1 MKPHLART
9 ANWIACAA
17 LILGGLGIGQFALQ
31 PAKADP
37 GGNRSFTIDVAED
50 CNTAHINPVD
60 PNENTLTDVSPG
72 DTIIVGGTIY
82 PGGTLK
88 PGIQNNLPTDPGSI
102 GQWLS
107 RGVFLVN
114 TKQLFVDGASPIAH
128 ATMLYLFRNSSS
140 SLVSEGLVPN
150 VGSSEMRAVIGGTG
164 PFSGAAGEV
173 RHENIGTNGT
183 YCFNYRFTFKL
194 KD

>member
-1 MKPHLART
+1 MKSYLART
-9 ANWIACAA
+9 AKWIASAV
-17 LILGGLGIGQFALQ
+17 LIVGGLGISQLALR
-31 PAKADP
+31 PAKADS
-37 GGNRSFTIDVAED
+37 GVNKAFTIDVAED

-60 PNENTLTDVSPG
+60 PSENTLTDVSPG
-72 DTIIVGGTIY
+72 DTIVVAGTIY

-88 PGIQNNLPTDPGSI
+88 SGTQNNLPTDAGSI

-107 RGVFLVN
+107 RAVFM
-114 TKQLFVDGASPIAH
+114 VDTNQFLGGTSPIAD

-150 VGSSEMRAVIGGTG
+150 IGFSEMRAVIGGTG
-164 PFSGAAGEV
+164 PFSGAVGEV

-183 YCFNYRFTFKL
+183 SCFNYRFTFKL